1 MERIRARFD
10 GWVPAKIGDSLSISV
25 KASEVFN
32 DSRMLSEVCSSD
44 PCTGIGGVYSW
55 VPSSLHYVV
64 VIFAI
69 AGGGRIVET
78 DPSSSK
84 GVVKAFYGW
93 NESAC
98 CTFNHHCD
106 FGGLWKSGFN
116 VVDGRGVVHGRGS

>member
-1 MERIRARFD
+1 MERVRARFD
-10 GWVPAKIGDSLSISV
+10 CRVPSKIGDGLSVAVES
-25 KASEVFN
+25 AEVFN
-32 DSRMLSEVCSSD
+32 DSRMLSEIRSSD
-44 PCTGIGGVYSW
+44 PCAWICGVYSW
-55 VPSSLHYVV
+55 VPSSFHYIV

-69 AGGGRIVET
+69 AGRGCIVEA
-78 DPSSSK
+78 DPSSAK

-116 VVDGRGVVHGRGS
+116 VVDGRGVVHCRGS